1 MTTETYPWSAG
12 FRSLDQE
19 LSYRVT
25 EVEGTVPANLR
36 GTLLHNGPG
45 RNALAGQWFAH
56 WFDGD
61 GMVTAFRFADDGIH
75 FRNRYVAT
83 EAYRAETAAQRVL
96 TRGFG
101 KLRPGGFLAN
111 AFRTPA
117 NVANTS
123 LVLED
128 DRLLALWEGG
138 PATALDAATLDTRGL
153 EDFGGKVNAFSA
165 HPKRDPDTGDLWNF
179 GLDYG
184 LRCTLTPYR
193 LSRGT
198 LTALPRIVL
207 PYFVIN
213 HDFVLTQSHLV
224 FCVGPV
230 LSDFPKFLLGTRS
243 LDGSLHWEGGKPT
256 LIVVAP
262 RDGGPARFFETEPF
276 FQFHFANGYEEDGTI
291 HLDMARYPDFAAIGK
306 ALREFWHAEFPA
318 AGQGTMTRLSLDLAT
333 GRTTFRAWDTEG
345 HINEFP
351 FVHPARV
358 SKRHRF
364 AYFLRNPPGRLRG
377 LPQQVAKL
385 DTDRGTITGHDF
397 GPDGWPGEPCFVPLG
412 PDEDDGIV
420 LVIVFDAGRQR
431 TKIVGLDA
439 RDLAAGPLFT
449 GWLDHAV
456 PFQLHGLFTPRPLAA
471 A

>member
-1 MTTETYPWSAG
+1 MTTGTYPWSAG
-12 FRSLDQE
+12 FRSLDRE
-19 LSYRVT
+19 YSYRLA
-25 EVEGTVPANLR
+25 EVEGTVPAALR

-45 RNALAGQWFAH
+45 RNALAGQWFPH

-61 GMVTAFRFADDGIH
+61 GMLTAFRFADDGIH
-75 FRNRYVAT
+75 FRNRYVET
-83 EAYRAETAAQRVL
+83 EAYRAETRAQRVL

-101 KLRPGGFLAN
+101 KMRPGGILAN
-111 AFRTPA
+111 AFRFPA

-128 DRLLALWEGG
+128 DRILALWEGG
-138 PATALDAATLDTRGL
+138 AAYAVDAATLATRGR
-153 EDFGGKVNAFSA
+153 EDFGGKVAAFSA
-165 HPKRDPDTGDLWNF
+165 HPKRDPDTGELWNF

-184 LRCTLTPYR
+184 LRCTITPYR
-193 LSRGT
+193 LARGT
-198 LTALPRIVL
+198 LAALPRIVL
-207 PYFVIN
+207 PYPVIN
-213 HDFVLTQSHLV
+213 HDFVLTRHHLV

-230 LSDFPKFLLGTRS
+230 LSDTLGFLLGARS
-243 LDGSLHWEGGKPT
+243 LDASLRWDPGKPT
-256 LIVVAP
+256 LVVVAP
-262 RDGGPARFFETEPF
+262 RDGGPARFLETEPF
-276 FQFHFANGYEEDGTI
+276 FQFHFANGYEEDGTL
-291 HLDMARYPDFAAIGK
+291 HLDLARYPDFAAIGK

-333 GRTTFRAWDTEG
+333 GKAAFRAWDGDG

-364 AYFLRNPPGRLRG
+364 AYFLRNPPQRLRG

-385 DTDRGTITGHDF
+385 DCDSGAIVAHDF
-397 GPDGWPGEPCFVPLG
+397 APDGWPGEPCFVPMG

-420 LVIVFDAGRQR
+420 LVIVFDSTRQR

-439 RDLAAGPLFT
+439 RDIAAAPLFT
-449 GWLDHAV
+449 GWLDQAV
-456 PFQLHGLFTPRPLAA
+456 PFQLHGLFTPRQVGAA
-471 A
+471 